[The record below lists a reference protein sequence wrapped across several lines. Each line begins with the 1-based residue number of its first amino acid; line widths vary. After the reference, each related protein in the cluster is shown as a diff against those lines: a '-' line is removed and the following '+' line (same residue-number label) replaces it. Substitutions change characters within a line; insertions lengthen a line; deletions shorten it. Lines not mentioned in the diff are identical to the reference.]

1 MTTCSAVSLT
11 LLPAVDAEVVVKQRV
26 VDKLLADN
34 GASKTA
40 CVVWSAAIFLLLI
53 AASGP
58 VSPLMVLV
66 YIC

>member
-1 MTTCSAVSLT
+1 MPC

-40 CVVWSAAIFLLLI
+40 RVVWSAAIFLLLM
-53 AASGP
+53 AVSGP